1 MKKKFLLAIVV
12 SIVFVLACYNIV
24 TVQNEGLLS
33 NLVLANVEALAG
45 YESPDFEIVC
55 GEDGGDCWVVSG
67 ICYYGPI
74 IYDDCSF
81 SGRMQDSCGT
91 PCGAFD

>member
-45 YESPDFEIVC
+45 YESPDVEIVC
-55 GEDGGDCWVVSG
+55 GEEDGDCWIDLG
-67 ICYYGPI
+67 
-74 IYDDCSF
+74 DCKILGF
-81 SGRMQDSCGT
+81 SYTDCIFTGSMQHRCVT
-91 PCGAFD
+91 PCEHN